1 MYQSNNR
8 GVALLVTVVVIG
20 AVSVLVLG
28 ALVQTSLSS
37 ITLQSYAQ
45 DELTARQR
53 LFSCM
58 DEVIAQFRH
67 DVEFTDVSV
76 SVGEGTC
83 TVSLI
88 SNGNDRTVTLV
99 ATEENIVK
107 NLEFTVD
114 ISAYTLSAFRE
125 F

>member
-37 ITLQSYAQ
+37 LTLQSFAQ
-45 DELTARQR
+45 DELIARQR

-58 DEVIAQFRH
+58 DETIAQFRH
-67 DVEFTDVSV
+67 DVEFADVSV
-76 SVGEGTC
+76 SVGEGIC

-88 SNGNDRTVTLV
+88 SDGNDRTVTLT
-99 ATEENIVK
+99 ATEENIEK
-107 NLEFTVD
+107 SIEFTLD
-114 ISAYTLSAFRE
+114 ITTYEFSAFRE